1 MENMQQYQVT
11 VQGAEYAYPTGT
23 TFGDIAAAFQSQ
35 YAHDILL
42 VNCDGKLC
50 ELHKQLERDC
60 TLKLITAE
68 EKPGMQ
74 TYERSTVLLLLKA
87 FYDVAG
93 EAQVE
98 RVCVEFSMS
107 HGLFVR
113 AKGRFTLDQ
122 PFLNRVEAR
131 MRELVSQAVPI
142 VKQTIPTDAAVTLF
156 RERKLLDKSQ
166 LLSFRIGST
175 VNLYS
180 IGDFSDYFYGYMVPH
195 TGYLKW
201 FALELFEDGF
211 EAVFIGSGAG
221 LPKFMNIP
229 GEAYKGVYS
238 ANEFLTRSN
247 LMKAYKE
254 GYDTPVYPGKVTIVV
269 GGGNVA
275 MDAARTAKRLGA
287 EVHLV
292 YRRSKAEMPARV
304 EEVEH
309 AKEEGIEFHF
319 MTNPIEIVGDE
330 QGWVKAVK
338 CVRMELGEP
347 DASGRRSPIEV
358 KGSEHE
364 LKADCVVMALG
375 TAPNKLITDTTEGL
389 DSTDWGGIKTDEHAQ
404 TSRQGI
410 FAGGDAVMGAATVIL
425 AMGAGKKAAKSI
437 DEYLQSK

>member
-1 MENMQQYQVT
+1 MGSGPSGLT
-11 VQGAEYAYPTGT
+11 CAG
-23 TFGDIAAAFQSQ
+23 
-35 YAHDILL
+35 
-42 VNCDGKLC
+42 
-50 ELHKQLERDC
+50 ELAKM
-60 TLKLITAE
+60 
-68 EKPGMQ
+68 G
-74 TYERSTVLLLLKA
+74 
-87 FYDVAG
+87 YDVTIF
-93 EAQVE
+93 EALHTPGGVL
-98 RVCVEFSMS
+98 VYGIPEFRLPKESV
-107 HGLFVR
+107 VR
-113 AKGRFTLDQ
+113 AEVENVKKLGVKIITDVIIGR
-122 PFLNRVEAR
+122 
-131 MRELVSQAVPI
+131 SI
-142 VKQTIPTDAAVTLF
+142 TID
-156 RERKLLDKSQ
+156 
-166 LLSFRIGST
+166 
-175 VNLYS
+175 
-180 IGDFSDYFYGYMVPH
+180 
-195 TGYLKW
+195 
-201 FALELFEDGF
+201 ELFDKEGF
-211 EAVFIGSGAG
+211 SAVYVASGAG

-229 GEAYKGVYS
+229 GKNLNGVVS
-238 ANEFLTRSN
+238 ANELLTRSN

-389 DSTDWGGIKTDEHAQ
+389 DSTDWGGIKTNEHAQ